1 MHYFDIKF
9 LIVVTLLA
17 LILVSY
23 SLLRKKIGQEWI
35 VAILCALFITS
46 YTEYIYTESNL
57 FIGTLNIFPLISW
70 TAGLMVL
77 REIYEQVTAKY
88 KFVFVSI
95 VYVVAILLVEYIG
108 YYLLGIERVG
118 NYPSLLGLGVI
129 HGQFVTHA
137 FYLFAGPIYLLVT
150 DYLKVK

>member
-9 LIVVTLLA
+9 F
-17 LILVSY
+17 
-23 SLLRKKIGQEWI
+23 I
-35 VAILCALFITS
+35 VAILLAVILISYFFLRKKVGQELIIAALFALFVTS
-46 YTEYIYTESNL
+46 YTEYIYTGSNL
-57 FIGTLNIFPLISW
+57 LIGTLNIFPLISW

-77 REIYEQVTAKY
+77 REFYERVTIQH

-95 VYVVAILLVEYIG
+95 VYIATILLVEYIG